1 MNSGIRLKHKNISAV
16 LIILSL
22 IISMQSYFIP
32 VTTSNAATAPALSR
46 VKKTLWAGGSFKIK
60 VQKNDAKKLMET
72 KWSLNKNGQKY
83 LVLSETGRNYAI
95 VNSKTNISS
104 GSITARLTAKVK
116 YRAGKKTKTTKLS
129 CEITVKAP
137 TSDVTVEPTVTI
149 APSAA
154 PTDPTPVPAPTPVTS
169 QTPLPI
175 ATPTAIPATS
185 LNVVST
191 YTNVY
196 VDQYYH
202 TIISLGFNKNYTQVQ
217 NYDALPRSTDVTN
230 TDLGYWTV
238 NVAKVARLYR
248 IQNNKYYE
256 IGIDCVT
263 RPARTGSYD
272 RLLLDLNTDR
282 YEGSYLVCLY
292 GFTAEGTN
300 EPVVER
306 RITLELTLK
315 DIVSGLG
322 RYHVVDHKTDI
333 NATHDVTLTIGGWS
347 RKVVNQGQSL
357 ISQADL
363 IKHVRVTD
371 ALGYPLTVKNIFMD
385 SSTNEITIYVEG
397 GTTSTWFSVS
407 FDTVAPYMLWQLDS
421 EGIYVARDN
430 YRVTMVE

>member
-1 MNSGIRLKHKNISAV
+1 MNNGMRFRHKNISAV

-22 IISMQSYFIP
+22 IFSMQSYFIP
-32 VTTSNAATAPALSR
+32 VTNSNAATAPVLSR
-46 VKKTLWAGGSFKIK
+46 ARKTLWTGGSFKIK
-60 VQKNDAKKLMET
+60 VQKNDAKRLMET

-83 LVLSETGRNYAI
+83 LVLSETGSNYAI

-104 GSITARLTAKVK
+104 GSITARLNAKVK

-129 CEITVKAP
+129 CVITVKAP
-137 TSDVTVEPTVTI
+137 SSDVTVQPTVTI

-154 PTDPTPVPAPTPVTS
+154 PSVPTSVPVPTPVTS

-175 ATPTAIPATS
+175 ATPTAVPATS
-185 LNVVST
+185 LNIVST

-202 TIISLGFNKNYTQVQ
+202 TIISLGFNKNYSQVQ
-217 NYDALPRSTDVTN
+217 SYDTVPRSTDVTN
-230 TDLGYWTV
+230 TDLGYWTA
-238 NVAKVARLYR
+238 NVAKVARIYR
-248 IQNNKYYE
+248 IQDNKYYE
-256 IGIDCVT
+256 VGIDYVT

-282 YEGSYLVCLY
+282 YEGKYMICLY
-292 GFTAEGTN
+292 GFYAEGTN

-306 RITLELTLK
+306 RITLDLALK

-333 NATHDVTLTIGGWS
+333 NATHDVALTIGGWS

-357 ISQADL
+357 ISQSVL
-363 IKHVRVTD
+363 IKHVKVTD
-371 ALGYPLTVKNIFMD
+371 AQGYPLTVKNIFMD

-407 FDTVAPYMLWQLDS
+407 FDTVAPYMLWQLDD